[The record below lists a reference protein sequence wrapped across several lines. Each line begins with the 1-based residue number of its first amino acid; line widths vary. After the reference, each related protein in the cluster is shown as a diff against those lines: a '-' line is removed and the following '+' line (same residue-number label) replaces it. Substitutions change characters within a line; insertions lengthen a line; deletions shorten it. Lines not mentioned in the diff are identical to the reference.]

1 MIYILQGQE
10 PYFIKEK
17 IDEIVSASEGELY
30 SFDGSDKELSI
41 ASLMEACEGNSLFS
55 NGTIV
60 LVDQPLKKKKKCD
73 EKQLRELQDQ
83 EHSIK
88 TRLKESEHKLQPYY
102 QKKKNCEGHIENLI
116 WKIRKYSR
124 QEGNETKSPLT
135 SEEEQ
140 QAF

>member
-1 MIYILQGQE
+1 M
-10 PYFIKEK
+10 P
-17 IDEIVSASEGELY
+17 
-30 SFDGSDKELSI
+30 GSSPSGFHRKH
-41 ASLMEACEGNSLFS
+41 LMEMVLEKGYNAISEK
-55 NGTIV
+55 GT
-60 LVDQPLKKKKKCD
+60 L

-102 QKKKNCEGHIENLI
+102 QKKKKCEGHIENLI

>member
-1 MIYILQGQE
+1 MNCDILPSDADFSKYKTVILPYMI
-10 PYFIKEK
+10 
-17 IDEIVSASEGELY
+17 VMSEE
-30 SFDGSDKELSI
+30 F
-41 ASLMEACEGNSLFS
+41 
-55 NGTIV
+55 
-60 LVDQPLKKKKKCD
+60 
-73 EKQLRELQDQ
+73 
-83 EHSIK
+83 K